1 MKILILCD
9 QGNNRSVVLASRLK
23 YCGDGHD
30 ILTAGLER
38 NAPDTIMYLGL
49 WAEKII
55 LTEAIQWM
63 SFQNRGP
70 NGVLTHKVELWNI
83 GPDKYPRP
91 HNKELLKIVTQL
103 IEEHPELKQK
113 TQIAPNLP

>member
-30 ILTAGLER
+30 VLTAGLLTNKPSTLLMLAE
-38 NAPDTIMYLGL
+38 

-55 LTEAIQWM
+55 VVDETMHQ
-63 SFQNRGP
+63 P
-70 NGVLTHKVELWNI
+70 NPKFELWNI
-83 GPDKYPRP
+83 GPDRYPRP
-91 HNKELLKIVTQL
+91 HNKELLAIVTRL

-113 TQIAPNLP
+113 SSQKTSQKSPVTDGNKS